1 MHTPSLTPST
11 RPIPSLPLR
20 AALLG
25 AALAWGLATHS
36 TAQERSAPTAPT
48 APQATPA
55 AGHTPA
61 PAAAP
66 VGRTRAEVIAELE
79 CARASGELEA
89 MVLRSYGLPT
99 PPLRPEACAAGTT
112 ARTAPSP
119 QAARP
124 APQPGY

>member
-1 MHTPSLTPST
+1 MHTQPLSPST
-11 RPIPSLPLR
+11 RHAPSLPLR

-25 AALAWGLATHS
+25 TALAWGLAAHS
-36 TAQERSAPTAPT
+36 TAQERSASAVAQT
-48 APQATPA
+48 TPA

-66 VGRTRAEVIAELE
+66 AGRTRAEVIAELE
-79 CARASGELEA
+79 CARASGELDA

-112 ARTAPSP
+112 ARAAPSP
-119 QAARP
+119 QAARQ